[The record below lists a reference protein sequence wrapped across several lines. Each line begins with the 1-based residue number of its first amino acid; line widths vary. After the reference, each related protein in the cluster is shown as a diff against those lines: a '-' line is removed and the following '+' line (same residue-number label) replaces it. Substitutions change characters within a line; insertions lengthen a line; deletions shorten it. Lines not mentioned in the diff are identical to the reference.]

1 MVIAGA
7 VTKALDNGTILAG
20 KNLTEVQKIAVADAS
35 GDDLAWHDVQDKG
48 YWYDAKIT
56 ENTG

>member
-35 GDDLAWHDVQDKG
+35 SDDLAWHDVQDKRLLV
-48 YWYDAKIT
+48 
-56 ENTG
+56 